1 MKILDLMCQNKL
13 QLCARN
19 QPKYLATDLAR
30 IVPARARAPQLN
42 SPKLV
47 ARGRALAKTV
57 VDLGPRREC
66 SRAVQCMNLTAP
78 AVDAVGKGVFK
89 ATQALHPCAGTR
101 ARHFYIILHH
111 FALKMQIITTP
122 QKKSKN

>member
-1 MKILDLMCQNKL
+1 MATLYALPCLKL
-13 QLCARN
+13 LRTPH
-19 QPKYLATDLAR
+19 QPKHLAADLAR

-78 AVDAVGKGVFK
+78 AVDAVGKGVFE
-89 ATQALHPCAGTR
+89 ATQALHACAGNTCTTFLY
-101 ARHFYIILHH
+101 HFCVEV
-111 FALKMQIITTP
+111 QIQKTQKTT
-122 QKKSKN
+122 KKSVK